1 MRNLNELFKGITD
14 EVEFA
19 NQRNKEIQCKMLQE
33 ARAMLIKANEGY
45 KEEST
50 AKVLFFTGKANG
62 IAQSLRQY
70 FNYKFEELMVV
81 NREDWLPTDFTVD
94 MNRLEKAITELS
106 EGKVS
111 FTK

>member
-19 NQRNKEIQCKMLQE
+19 NQGNKEIQCKMLQE

-62 IAQSLRQY
+62 VAQILRQY

-94 MNRLEKAITELS
+94 MNRLEKAITKLS
-106 EGKVS
+106 EGRIS